1 MRVIDLSEP
10 IFHKMPVY
18 PGDPEVKVEVI
29 HSYEKHTW
37 ELRQLTLGTHT
48 GTHVDAFSH
57 MHKQGETIDEIPI
70 ERFFGT
76 SQVVSLVSEWPE
88 NKGLF
93 FIEEIGIE
101 WFERVHQSR
110 PTFVGGKISEDL
122 ERALLANGIIT
133 YTNLVHLELLPLGVD
148 FMFYGFPLH
157 IKQGDGSPVRAVA
170 ILDQE

>member
-10 IFHKMPVY
+10 IFHRMPVY

-29 HSYEKHTW
+29 HSYEKQSW

-57 MHKQGETIDEIPI
+57 MHRQGKAIDEIPI

-76 SQVVSLVSEWPE
+76 SQVVSLFSEWPV

-93 FIEEIGIE
+93 FKEEIGME
-101 WFERVHQSR
+101 WFERIHQSS
-110 PTFVGGKISEDL
+110 PTFVGGKITEDL
-122 ERALLANGIIT
+122 ERALLGIGIIT
-133 YTNLVHLELLPLGVD
+133 YTNLVHLELLPLGKD

-170 ILDQE
+170 VLDT